1 MLFPDISDQ
10 LDADERGAYVTLL
23 VLAAA
28 VDGRLKSEELA
39 ALESVMGRMLM
50 HPDVRAKQRM
60 LLESPPDIKEVLG
73 ATTDR
78 VRRLALRDTLLV
90 CAIDGEYSEEE
101 IHLIR
106 ALAERCGLDDDE
118 LAKLFDWVTEGWY
131 WMTTGRELCGIPM
144 VGDMELIKQIKESL
158 QSGE

>member
-1 MLFPDISDQ
+1 MLFPDIGDQ
-10 LDADERGAYVTLL
+10 FDADERGAYVTLL

-50 HPDVRAKQRM
+50 HPDVRAKQRI
-60 LLESPPDIKEVLG
+60 LLESPPDIKEVMG

-78 VRRLALRDTLLV
+78 VRRLALRDTMLV

-101 IHLIR
+101 ILLIR
-106 ALAERCGLDDDE
+106 ALADECGLSDDD

-131 WMTTGRELCGIPM
+131 WMTNGRELCGIPM
-144 VGDMELIKQIKESL
+144 LGDEELIKQIRDSL
-158 QSGE
+158 QRGE

>member
-1 MLFPDISDQ
+1 MLFPDVSDQ
-10 LDADERGAYVTLL
+10 LLADVRGAYVTLL

-39 ALESVMGRMLM
+39 VLESVMGRMLM

-90 CAIDGEYSEEE
+90 CAIDGEYSYG
-101 IHLIR
+101 I
-106 ALAERCGLDDDE
+106 D
-118 LAKLFDWVTEGWY
+118 
-131 WMTTGRELCGIPM
+131 GREVRRGLLKEGSFP
-144 VGDMELIKQIKESL
+144 VGAVASR
-158 QSGE
+158 SCSTSA